1 MRICDSIPTGVGI
14 VRRCGRAL
22 LLAPILLAASCTP
35 QEAPRPAARDDL
47 AEVGSADL
55 TAPFNEELVRT
66 EPWAFGTNE
75 GEMIITP
82 THVLHVTVPEGSLRD
97 SLPIFTARA
106 LDHYRTMIPVAE
118 VAEAPNATSR
128 ERLEGGTPEPRIDVG
143 PLPAPTE
150 RMSTFVFDDRPQW
163 AAWTQRR
170 LGRNAGTYLAI
181 ERGGYTIDAES
192 VLWDIGRYDTLCML
206 AHEGWHQYTQTVFR
220 HPLPTFL
227 EEGLAA
233 YAEGHSFRR
242 RDEEPRFLPWRNLE
256 RYGQLRGANYRGR
269 LIDLDQLVTRPPQAF
284 VADGERA
291 LLTYYAQV
299 WALVHYLVE
308 GAEGR
313 YLPGL
318 RRLLRDAA
326 DGRIATSLYDADRS
340 ASRRGR
346 LLGPNA
352 SRAIIATYFDR
363 DYGRFKDGYEAF
375 LKKLVVRGNGTRI
388 WQGRS
393 PIKGD

>member
-1 MRICDSIPTGVGI
+1 MRIRSIAFRGLSSRPRLLVG
-14 VRRCGRAL
+14 AL
-22 LLAPILLAASCTP
+22 PIAMVMLSSCTP
-35 QEAPRPAARDDL
+35 SEAPRPAARAALDSMDGD
-47 AEVGSADL
+47 EIG
-55 TAPFNEELVRT
+55 APFDPELIRS
-66 EPWAFGTNE
+66 EPWSFGSYE

-82 THVLHVTVPEGSLRD
+82 THVLHVTIPSGSTRD
-97 SLPIFTARA
+97 VLPIFTARA
-106 LDHYRTMIPVAE
+106 LDHYRTMIPISEDTVTPDAAAGRQADGEGVAST
-118 VAEAPNATSR
+118 VDAS
-128 ERLEGGTPEPRIDVG
+128 

-150 RMSTFVFDDRPQW
+150 RMSTYVFDDRPQW

-170 LGRNAGTYLAI
+170 LGRNAGIYLAI

-242 RDEEPRFLPWRNLE
+242 RDEEPRFMPWRNLE

-269 LIDLDQLVTRPPQAF
+269 LIDLDELITRPPQAF
-284 VADGERA
+284 VSSGERS

-308 GAEGR
+308 GADGR

-318 RRLLRDAA
+318 RRLLRDASE
-326 DGRIATSLYDADRS
+326 GRIATSLYDADRS
-340 ASRRGR
+340 AGRRGR

-352 SRAIIATYFDR
+352 GRAIIATYFDR
-363 DYGRFKDGYEAF
+363 DYPRFKAGYEAF
-375 LKKLVVRGNGTRI
+375 IKQLVTRGNGTRI
-388 WQGRS
+388 
-393 PIKGD
+393 

>member
-1 MRICDSIPTGVGI
+1 MRSRFPIPVGTDVLGRVRGVI
-14 VRRCGRAL
+14 LALPL
-22 LLAPILLAASCTP
+22 LLVASCSP
-35 QEAPRPAARDDL
+35 REAPRPAARDDL
-47 AEVGSADL
+47 ARAEASDL
-55 TAPFNEELVRT
+55 LVPFNEELVRT
-66 EPWAFGTNE
+66 EPWSFGRNE

-82 THVLHVTVPEGSLRD
+82 THVLHVTIPEGSLRD
-97 SLPIFTARA
+97 ALPIFTARA
-106 LDHYRTMIPVAE
+106 LDHYRTLIPVAD
-118 VAEAPNATSR
+118 VAEAPDATSR
-128 ERLEGGTPEPRIDVG
+128 ERPEGGTPEPRIDVG
-143 PLPAPTE
+143 PLPSPTE

-269 LIDLDQLVTRPPQAF
+269 LIDLDELVTRPPQAF
-284 VADGERA
+284 VADGERS

-308 GAEGR
+308 GSDGR

-363 DYGRFKDGYEAF
+363 DYGRFKAGYEAF
-375 LKKLVVRGNGTRI
+375 LGKLVARGNGTRI

-393 PIKGD
+393 PILGD